1 MEGNEFTISMTPSI
15 DKRLTNL
22 EELLDK
28 INKKQEDLSLEIK
41 QTIEKNNETNIMI
54 LKALEQ
60 INENNKK
67 ADENLVIL
75 QENRKLYLDALE
87 KIQKMEKEELK
98 PLLEHL
104 NKNNDLLT
112 TNLIN
117 PSLYPR
123 MHNLFWRSN
132 VKHLGPIGALMG
144 NHLAVFGSPKP

>member
-1 MEGNEFTISMTPSI
+1 MEDFVVKMTPSI
-15 DKRLTNL
+15 DKRLSSLENMVENL
-22 EELLDK
+22 IRKQEEL
-28 INKKQEDLSLEIK
+28 SSEIK
-41 QTIEKNNETNIMI
+41 QTIEKNNETNSMI

-67 ADENLVIL
+67 ADDNLTIL

-104 NKNNDLLT
+104 NTNNDLLT
-112 TNLIN
+112 SNLIN

-144 NHLAVFGSPKP
+144 NHIGMLGSPKP

>member
-1 MEGNEFTISMTPSI
+1 MEDYLVSMTPSI
-15 DKRLTNL
+15 DKRLSSLETMIKNLIEKQEETNKL
-22 EELLDK
+22 LFEEL
-28 INKKQEDLSLEIK
+28 KQIKENTSKVDESLS
-41 QTIEKNNETNIMI
+41 
-54 LKALEQ
+54 
-60 INENNKK
+60 
-67 ADENLVIL
+67 IL

-104 NKNNDLLT
+104 NTNNDLLT
-112 TNLIN
+112 SNLIS

-144 NHLAVFGSPKP
+144 NHIGMLGSPKP